1 MPVAKIF
8 DVRLAGLAAAVPPLR
23 ITSWA
28 ELGVAEDRFSHSRRI
43 RHRPSIRAAAWEQ
56 CQSDF
61 CQRAAEALL
70 HQLGWA
76 AADVDIIVMVTLTP
90 DYPIPATAIIL
101 QDRLGIKKTAL
112 AFDLPGSQATF
123 LQALQLVASML
134 GAGYLRRALLVCGEV
149 SKVVEGAEIIECV
162 DHICGH
168 NGSVVALEHVPGAAP
183 MFFQSGGD
191 GAAHQSFFMP
201 IGGTRRPP
209 EPEMFSGEN
218 VASSLNP
225 AMRYTLDLEAV
236 EAAAWRELPAAMRAV
251 LAAAAQEAAELD
263 HVFLQPITLATDEA
277 LRRALG
283 ISPDRFHSATREY
296 GSGGSGGIVL
306 AMLARAARALASGR
320 CTSLLAGIGA
330 GMAWSSAV
338 LSTEKVVCLD
348 PIEM

>member
-1 MPVAKIF
+1 MPVAKISQ
-8 DVRLAGLAAAVPPLR
+8 VRVAGLAAAVPPLR
-23 ITSWA
+23 ATTWA
-28 ELGVAEDRFSHSRRI
+28 ELGVPDDRFASSRLVR
-43 RHRPSIRAAAWEQ
+43 RRPSIRAAAWEQ

-76 AADVDIIVMVTLTP
+76 AADVDIVVMVTLTP

-101 QDRLGIKKTAL
+101 QDRLGLKKTAL
-112 AFDLPGSQATF
+112 AFDLPGSQVTF

-134 GAGYLRRALLVCGEV
+134 SAGQLRRALLLCGEV
-149 SKVVEGAEIIECV
+149 SKVVDGPNTIESA

-168 NGSVVALEHVPGAAP
+168 NGSVVALEHAPDAEP

-191 GAAHQSFFMP
+191 GSAHQSFFMP

-209 EPEMFSGEN
+209 QAEMFVEEN
-218 VASSLNP
+218 AAASLNP

-236 EAAAWRELPAAMRAV
+236 EAAALRELPVNMRAV
-251 LAAAAQEAAELD
+251 LAAAGKDLAELD
-263 HVFLQPITLATDEA
+263 HIFLQPITLATDDA
-277 LRRALG
+277 LRRNLG
-283 ISPDRFHSATREY
+283 IPPDRFHSATREY
-296 GSGGSGGIVL
+296 GHGGSGGIVL
-306 AMLARAARALASGR
+306 AMLTRAARTLSGGP

-330 GMAWSSAV
+330 GLAWSSAV
-338 LSTEKVVCLD
+338 LSTEKVVCLE